1 MSLRKCPDCGL
12 DVSSAA
18 LACPHCGRPNRRSSS
33 ALGLSGIVVAAAA
46 CAAALVW
53 GLSSRSGAPDEPV
66 RAIPPQTTIAQ
77 PTRGDSGLAATVG
90 YNHRLRVLRVQNG
103 DSFAWSNCELSINA
117 QGISSGYTRA
127 VETIRPGIT
136 AAALL
141 ASTEFV
147 DGEGRRFDPATQQ
160 VATLDLAC
168 ETPQGHRSYAGR
180 FEPQRASP

>member
-18 LACPHCGRPNRRSSS
+18 LACPHCGRPNRGSSS
-33 ALGLSGIVVAAAA
+33 VFGLSGIVVIAAV
-46 CAAALVW
+46 CAGALIFR
-53 GLSSRSGAPDEPV
+53 LSSRSEAPQEPA
-66 RAIPPQTTIAQ
+66 RAIPPETTIAQ
-77 PTRGDSGLAATVG
+77 PTRGDGGLAATVG
-90 YNHRLRVLRVQNG
+90 YNRRLRVLRVQNG

-117 QGISSGYTRA
+117 HGVSSGYTRA

-141 ASTEFV
+141 ASAEFV
-147 DGEGRRFDPATQQ
+147 DGEGHRFDPATQQ

-168 ETPQGHRSYAGR
+168 ETPQGHRSYAGS
-180 FEPQRASP
+180 FEPQR